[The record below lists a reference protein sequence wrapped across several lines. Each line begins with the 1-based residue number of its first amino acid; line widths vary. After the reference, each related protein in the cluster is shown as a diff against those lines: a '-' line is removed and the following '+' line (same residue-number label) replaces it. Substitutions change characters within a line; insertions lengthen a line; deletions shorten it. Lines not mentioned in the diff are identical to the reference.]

1 MPVGVC
7 WLLLETYAKTCVL
20 HVGSTSE
27 KSLVCVG
34 NLKKWCVDCV
44 WNSTD
49 KHNELAGSI
58 TAFADVMVRRA
69 AHKKI

>member
-27 KSLVCVG
+27 KKSRLCREPQNVVCR
-34 NLKKWCVDCV
+34 LCM
-44 WNSTD
+44 
-49 KHNELAGSI
+49 ELYRQ
-58 TAFADVMVRRA
+58 T
-69 AHKKI
+69 